1 MLVPGSR
8 CAPFLPPFCESEL
21 SMTAPNPDFINFGG
35 LLSSE
40 QDSQAHFA
48 FTGTTGSGKT
58 LLMRLLQQSTLC
70 HVGKG
75 IGYRAIVYD
84 AKQDAMPLL
93 SAYCDRS
100 RLFTMNPFD
109 DRGVAWDIAADV
121 TEPRVALEMAFTLIP
136 EASESQPYFANASRH
151 LTYGIM
157 LSFMLRGLD
166 WTLADVLRALSS
178 AKRCRKVLEQHP
190 HTSGIVEHY
199 FSDERLLNDIFSTI
213 ATKMLLYESIA
224 GCWDA
229 ANERISLKTWSAE
242 EMILVLGNTEIS
254 RFAIDNINRCIFKR
268 ASDLILSK
276 SEGTTER
283 SWFYIDEVSEA
294 GRLPISSLLKKG
306 RSKGGRVAI
315 AYQSISGLRDPKLFG
330 QHQTDDILGQIGNR
344 FFGLIECPET
354 AEYGARVIG
363 DSEIQQMSRSET
375 RSRQG
380 SSTTRNT
387 APVVRRAVLPSEF
400 MSIPPCDFSN
410 GLSGLFTTRSGN
422 PAWDWISPSELSDM
436 LISPAADVDDF
447 VPRNPNFQLVEPWSA
462 HEEKEFAPGLLQT
475 NRTKKSRSPDIDP
488 PNYQTEKHRDVNDFS
503 L

>member
-1 MLVPGSR
+1 
-8 CAPFLPPFCESEL
+8 
-21 SMTAPNPDFINFGG
+21 MTTPNPDFNNFGG
-35 LLSSE
+35 LLIPE

-70 HVGKG
+70 HVGMG
-75 IGYRAIVYD
+75 VGYRAIVYD

-100 RLFTMNPFD
+100 RLFTLNPFD

-151 LTYGIM
+151 LTYGVM
-157 LSFMLRGLD
+157 LSFMRRGPD

-190 HTSGIVEHY
+190 HTTGIVEHY

-229 ANERISLKTWSAE
+229 ANERISLKTWSTE
-242 EMILVLGNTEIS
+242 EMILILGNTEIS

-276 SEGTTER
+276 SEGTAER

-344 FFGLIECPET
+344 YFGRIECPET
-354 AEYGARVIG
+354 AEYAARVIG
-363 DSEIQQMSRSET
+363 DQEIRQVSTSQT
-375 RSRQG
+375 HSRQG
-380 SSTTRNT
+380 SSTTNNAT
-387 APVVRRAVLPSEF
+387 PVVRRAVLPSEF
-400 MSIPPCDFSN
+400 MSIAPCDTTN
-410 GLSGLFTTRSGN
+410 GLTGLFTTRSSL
-422 PAWDWISPSELSDM
+422 PAWDIIPPEELFGM
-436 LISPAADVDDF
+436 LIPPASDVEDF
-447 VPRNPNFQLVEPWSA
+447 VLRDPNFQLVNPWSPA
-462 HEEKEFAPGLLQT
+462 EENLFAGSIEQS
-475 NRTKKSRSPDIDP
+475 KYQQKSADQNIDP
-488 PNYQTEKHRDVNDFS
+488 SKTAKEKRLDVDEYD

>member
-1 MLVPGSR
+1 
-8 CAPFLPPFCESEL
+8 
-21 SMTAPNPDFINFGG
+21 MTTPNPDFINFGG
-35 LLSSE
+35 LLIPE
-40 QDSQAHFA
+40 RDSQAHFA

-70 HVGKG
+70 HVGQG
-75 IGYRAIVYD
+75 LGYRAIVYD
-84 AKQDAMPLL
+84 AKQDAMQLL
-93 SAYCDRS
+93 AAYCDRS
-100 RLFTMNPFD
+100 RLFTLNPFD

-151 LTYGIM
+151 LTYGVM

-178 AKRCRKVLEQHP
+178 AKLCRKVLEQHR
-190 HTSGIVEHY
+190 HTAGIVEHY

-229 ANERISLKTWSAE
+229 ANERISLKTWSTE
-242 EMILVLGNTEIS
+242 EMTLILGNTEIS

-276 SEGTTER
+276 SEGTTDR
-283 SWFYIDEVSEA
+283 SWFFIDEVSEA

-330 QHQTDDILGQIGNR
+330 QHQTDHLGQQTAQPSLVLGCEQPITGYHETNFSMAYSSHISWQNATSPVPMEVYPSLAFDSLFDNR
-344 FFGLIECPET
+344 GSRRNKSVLD
-354 AEYGARVIG
+354 RVQEHA
-363 DSEIQQMSRSET
+363 SSL
-375 RSRQG
+375 SRQV
-380 SSTTRNT
+380 SAADREHMKLMCDVVALAFQTDKTRFAT
-387 APVVRRAVLPSEF
+387 LLLCRD
-400 MSIPPCDFSN
+400 I
-410 GLSGLFTTRSGN
+410 SGLFY
-422 PAWDWISPSELSDM
+422 PFSDVRKAHH
-436 LISPAADVDDF
+436 SASHDDQSDDF
-447 VPRNPNFQLVEPWSA
+447 ERI
-462 HEEKEFAPGLLQT
+462 
-475 NRTKKSRSPDIDP
+475 SRYYVS
-488 PNYQTEKHRDVNDFS
+488 QMA
-503 L
+503 

>member
-1 MLVPGSR
+1 
-8 CAPFLPPFCESEL
+8 
-21 SMTAPNPDFINFGG
+21 MTTPNPDFINFGG
-35 LLSSE
+35 LLIPE

-70 HVGKG
+70 HVGQG
-75 IGYRAIVYD
+75 LGYRAIVYD

-93 SAYCDRS
+93 SAYCDRY
-100 RLFTMNPFD
+100 RLLTLNPFD
-109 DRGVAWDIAADV
+109 DRGVAWDIGADV

-151 LTYGIM
+151 LTFAVM

-178 AKRCRKVLEQHP
+178 AKLCRKVLEQHR
-190 HTSGIVEHY
+190 HTAGIVEHY
-199 FSDERLLNDIFSTI
+199 FSDERLLNDIFSTL

-229 ANERISLKTWSAE
+229 ANERISLKTWSTE
-242 EMILVLGNTEIS
+242 EMILILGNTEIS

-276 SEGTTER
+276 SEGTTDR
-283 SWFYIDEVSEA
+283 SWFFIDEVSEA

-354 AEYGARVIG
+354 AEYAARVIG
-363 DSEIQQMSRSET
+363 DTEIQQMSKSET
-375 RSRQG
+375 SSHQG
-380 SSTTRNT
+380 SSTTKNT

-410 GLSGLFTTRSGN
+410 GLTGLFTTRSGN
-422 PAWDWISPSELSDM
+422 PAWDWISPADLCDM
-436 LISPAADVDDF
+436 LIPPAADVDDF
-447 VPRNPNFQLVEPWSA
+447 VPRDTNFQLVDPWTA
-462 HEEKEFAPGLLQT
+462 DEENEFAPELQQN
-475 NRTKKSRSPDIDP
+475 NRQKKSRNPDIDP
-488 PNYQTEKHRDVNDFS
+488 SNSPTEKRLDVDDFN